1 MNNTFNPDAF
11 LTWKNIKAQKP
22 DKVVFVK
29 TDDFVSCY
37 CEDVEEI
44 ADFSSIAPY
53 EVYDGKLGHIEYMI
67 KQENAQ
73 TRAEKINSLTE
84 VLNQSVSR
92 AEYLDKLA
100 ENLDDKLVFEN
111 LTEKEE
117 KNIRKSIKQAKEEII
132 KVAKDGLEAVEKLKS
147 ETGFVS
153 SYSIYN
159 TLKFLKETA
168 ERTIKWNN

>member
-1 MNNTFNPDAF
+1 MAKGSEGTRKYHASNNSNKET
-11 LTWKNIKAQKP
+11 
-22 DKVVFVK
+22 
-29 TDDFVSCY
+29 
-37 CEDVEEI
+37 
-44 ADFSSIAPY
+44 
-53 EVYDGKLGHIEYMI
+53 

-117 KNIRKSIKQAKEEII
+117 ENTRKSIKQAKEEII
-132 KVAKDGLEAVEKLKS
+132 KVAKDGLDAFEKLKS

>member
-1 MNNTFNPDAF
+1 MKNSGGTRKYHASNNSNKET
-11 LTWKNIKAQKP
+11 
-22 DKVVFVK
+22 
-29 TDDFVSCY
+29 
-37 CEDVEEI
+37 
-44 ADFSSIAPY
+44 
-53 EVYDGKLGHIEYMI
+53 

>member
-1 MNNTFNPDAF
+1 MKYSGGTRKYHASNNSNKET
-11 LTWKNIKAQKP
+11 
-22 DKVVFVK
+22 
-29 TDDFVSCY
+29 
-37 CEDVEEI
+37 
-44 ADFSSIAPY
+44 
-53 EVYDGKLGHIEYMI
+53 

-92 AEYLDKLA
+92 AEYLDKLT

-111 LTEKEE
+111 LTEKEKE
-117 KNIRKSIKQAKEEII
+117 NTRKSIKQAKEEII
-132 KVAKDGLEAVEKLKS
+132 KVAKDGLEAFEKLKS
-147 ETGFVS
+147 ETDFVS